1 MNGDI
6 LNAKKFFKNTNCML
20 INVNLDKHH
29 FDTFTE
35 IIMIKNSLFNVTKIK
50 LTQKEKL
57 ITRLSSKIKEIH
69 CTLSDLN
76 C

>member
-1 MNGDI
+1 MNDDI

-35 IIMIKNSLFNVTKIK
+35 IIKIKNSLFNVTKIK

-57 ITRLSSKIKEIH
+57 ITRLSSIIKEIH

>member
-1 MNGDI
+1 
-6 LNAKKFFKNTNCML
+6 ML

-29 FDTFTE
+29 FDSFAA
-35 IIMIKNSLFNVTKIK
+35 IIKIKNSMFNVIK
-50 LTQKEKL
+50 NKLSDNDEL

-69 CTLSDLN
+69 NSFLEYN

>member
-6 LNAKKFFKNTNCML
+6 LNAKNFFKNTNCML

-35 IIMIKNSLFNVTKIK
+35 IIKIKNSLFNVTKIK

-57 ITRLSSKIKEIH
+57 ITRLSSIIKEIH